1 MSFKGFIDDAGE
13 MSSHSDQANDIAH
26 ALTES
31 FDAGPD
37 AFEQQLN
44 QLSDLQYVRLLTLL
58 DEYSAPLR
66 TW

>member
-37 AFEQQLN
+37 AFEQLLN
-44 QLSDLQYVRLLTLL
+44 
-58 DEYSAPLR
+58 
-66 TW
+66 